1 MTNRGELTNE
11 QWLRLEPLLPPQK
24 PQMGRPAKDHR
35 PILNGIPSAS
45 SGQALWRLR
54 TGAPWRDIP
63 ERYGPWST
71 VHSRFRR
78 WRRAGVWDRI
88 LAQLQEQ
95 GDAAGQ
101 LDWQLHF
108 VDGSV
113 VRAHQQAAGAK
124 GGTQQLRPW
133 AAAGVASAPRY
144 TSERKVGASP

>member
-35 PILNGIPSAS
+35 PILNGI
-45 SGQALWRLR
+45 LWKLR

-113 VRAHQQAAGAK
+113 VRAHQHAAGAK

-144 TSERKVGASP
+144 TSGRKVGASP